1 MKNILK
7 LFYDCPNDWREKNR
21 TSDFRFAK
29 TARIKNENLELLMD
43 SFSDKQKE
51 WFERYCQAD
60 TEIED
65 MIHFDQFC
73 YAFHLGAQLMAEL
86 IRGEDELLSD

>member
-7 LFYDCPNDWREKNR
+7 LFYDCPGDWRENNQ

-29 TARIKNENLELLMD
+29 TARIKSENLDLLMD

-51 WFERYCQAD
+51 LFERYCQAD
-60 TEIED
+60 AEIED
-65 MIHFDQFC
+65 MINFDQFC
-73 YAFHLGAQLMAEL
+73 YAFHLGAQLMAEI